1 MPTSAQPQRTDFSLD
16 LMGRFICNGL
26 DEALRSTDKNT
37 YPDAR
42 PFDVVVVGGGSFGTL
57 LAAHV
62 FNNDKTHS
70 RRVLVLDGGP
80 HLLPEHVQNLP
91 MMGITAPP
99 PVQNDPGFL
108 REFVW
113 GLAWQTS
120 VKAGFPGL
128 AYCLG
133 GRSVFW
139 GGWSPQLL
147 SAEMPTTASAQH
159 PNAWPG
165 DLVKELEKPLPNG
178 DPGYFRQAA
187 EQIGTTET
195 NDFIHGP
202 LHDALRRQLFE
213 GVKGGKVTAAVPFSE
228 LPQLLDKVPANKKDL
243 FKLEAPLAVQGNP
256 PRSGFFPINKFSTVP
271 LLAQAARA
279 AREESVQGF
288 PTGDG
293 ADVRKRFMVVPNCRV
308 VRLITDVANGQAH
321 VTGVLTNQGFIP
333 LPAHGV
339 AVIALGTIESTRVAL
354 LSFGGITNYP
364 LIGTNLMAHLRS
376 NMAIRV
382 PRSALQ
388 FLDSGVKDLE
398 QSALFLKGRH
408 THPDGSVGHFHLQ
421 ITASGGGGGLGTNSD
436 AELFQKVPDIDLQ
449 RPFRAA
455 DLDHVVI
462 TLRSIGETQPQNP
475 KNRIILKPDA
485 IDEAGVPRALVEI
498 GDPREPEQAGD
509 SPQTKNDRDLWNVMD
524 ATAEEVAKVFNGGTM
539 PEVLSGAGHSGRDGM
554 GTTHHE
560 AGPLWMGVDPA
571 KSVTNADGRFHFVD
585 NAYVAGPALFPT
597 VGSPNPMLT
606 GTGLARRTADR
617 LLASMPHPVAPA
629 VEPGFT
635 YLFDGTV
642 DTFKQWQRA
651 GTTSTFML
659 IDGSIVAYPAGDYA
673 VLVYAPKG
681 FSNFIL
687 RLQFRLDAA
696 NDNSGVFV
704 RFRYPFKSW
713 PDLAA
718 NQDVQNNRAHVAEVT
733 GYEAQIDDITQ
744 DNADKH
750 RTGAIYDVEI
760 GASPGQQ
767 QYQRPPALT
776 PGVWNDYEIAVSG
789 ELYKVKLN
797 GQLTTTFTNTD
808 PKRGRPSS
816 EDPFFGFIGVQAH
829 RGLTAVRNI
838 RIKET

>member
-1 MPTSAQPQRTDFSLD
+1 MPTSPHPQRTDFTLD
-16 LMGRFICNGL
+16 VLGRFLCNGL
-26 DEALRSTDKNT
+26 DEALKSTDT
-37 YPDAR
+37 GQYPDAR
-42 PFDVVVVGGGSFGTL
+42 PFDVVIAGGGSFGAI

-80 HLLPEHVQNLP
+80 LLLPEHVQNLP
-91 MMGITAPP
+91 MMGIAAPP
-99 PVQNDPGFL
+99 PVQNDPGVV

-113 GLAWQTS
+113 GLPWQTG

-147 SAEMPTTASAQH
+147 PAERPTAANPGH
-159 PNAWPG
+159 PNPWPAQ
-165 DLVKELEKPLPNG
+165 LVDELEKPLPNG
-178 DPGYFRQAA
+178 DKGYFRQAA
-187 EQIGTTET
+187 EQIGTTQT

-202 LHDALRRQLFE
+202 LHTALRRQLFE
-213 GVKGGKVTAAVPFSE
+213 GVNNGLVTDAVPFAE
-228 LPQLLDKVPANKKDL
+228 IPQLLDNVPAGKEEL
-243 FKLEAPLAVQGNP
+243 FKLEAPLAVEASP
-256 PRSGFFPINKFSTVP
+256 PRSGFFPFNKFSTTP
-271 LLAQAARA
+271 LLAQVARS

-288 PTGDG
+288 PSADG
-293 ADVRKRFMVVPNCRV
+293 ADVRKRLMVVPNCHV
-308 VRLITDVANGQAH
+308 VRLITDVAGGKAH
-321 VTGVLTNQGFIP
+321 VTGVLTSQGFIP
-333 LPAHGV
+333 LPPHGV
-339 AVIALGTIESTRVAL
+339 AVVALGTIECTRVAL

-382 PRSALQ
+382 PRTALK
-388 FLDSGVKDLE
+388 FLKASDKDLE

-408 THPDGSVGHFHLQ
+408 THPDGSAGHFHLQ
-421 ITASGGGGGLGTNSD
+421 ITASAGGGGLGTNSD
-436 AELFQKVPDIDLQ
+436 AELFQKIPDIDLQ

-455 DLDHVVI
+455 DLNHVVL

-475 KNRIILKPDA
+475 QSRIRLKLDA
-485 IDEAGVPRALVEI
+485 LDEAGVPRAFVEI
-498 GDPREPEQAGD
+498 GDAREPEKPTD
-509 SPQTKNDRDLWNVMD
+509 SPQTKNDRDLWNAMD
-524 ATAEEVAKVFNGGTM
+524 KAAEEVAKVFNGGTL
-539 PEVLSGAGHSGRDGM
+539 PEVLSNARDGM

-560 AGPLWMGVDPA
+560 AGPLWMGEDPA
-571 KSVTNADGRFHFVD
+571 KSVTNPDGRFHFAD

-606 GTGLARRTADR
+606 GTALARRTADR

-629 VEPGFT
+629 PEAGFT

-651 GTTSTFML
+651 GTTSTFIL
-659 IDGSIVAYPAGDYA
+659 ADGAIVAYPSGEYA
-673 VLVYAPKG
+673 VLIYGPKG

-687 RLQFRLDAA
+687 RLQLRLDAPD
-696 NDNSGVFV
+696 DNSGVFV

-713 PDLAA
+713 PDLAG
-718 NQDVQNNRAHVAEVT
+718 NQAVQNNRGRVAEVT
-733 GYEAQIDDITQ
+733 GYEAQIDDLARQ
-744 DNADKH
+744 DGADKH

-760 GASPGQQ
+760 GAGSGQQ
-767 QYQRPPALT
+767 QYNRPAPL
-776 PGVWNDYEIAVSG
+776 PPDVWHDYEIEVAG

-797 GQLTTTFTNTD
+797 GQLTSTFTNTD
-808 PKRGRPSS
+808 PKRGRPAS
-816 EDPFFGFIGVQAH
+816 EDPFFGFLGVQSH
-829 RGLTAVRNI
+829 SGLTAFRNI

>member
-1 MPTSAQPQRTDFSLD
+1 MPSSSQPQRTDFSLD
-16 LMGRFICNGL
+16 LLGRFICNGL
-26 DEALRSTDKNT
+26 DEALQSTDRNK

-42 PFDVVVVGGGSFGTL
+42 PFDVVVAGGGSFGTV

-80 HLLPEHVQNLP
+80 FVLPEHVQNLP
-91 MMGITAPP
+91 MVGITAPG
-99 PVQNDPGFL
+99 PVQNDPGVL

-147 SAEMPTTASAQH
+147 HAEMPTTASPQH
-159 PNAWPG
+159 PNAWPAQIVA
-165 DLVKELEKPLPNG
+165 DLENPLPNG

-202 LHDALRRQLFE
+202 LHAALRRQLFE
-213 GVKGGKVTAAVPFSE
+213 GVQAGKVTDAVPFAE
-228 LPQLLDKVPANKKDL
+228 LPQLLDKVPAGKEDL

-256 PRSGFFPINKFSTVP
+256 PRSGFFPVNKFSAVP
-271 LLAQAARA
+271 VLAQAARS

-288 PTGDG
+288 PSGDG
-293 ADVRKRFMVVPNCRV
+293 ADVRKRLMVVPNCHV
-308 VRLITDVANGQAH
+308 IRLITDVASGQAH

-339 AVIALGTIESTRVAL
+339 AVIALGTIESARVAL

-382 PRSALQ
+382 PRSALK
-388 FLDSGVKDLE
+388 FLKASVKDLE

-408 THPDGSVGHFHLQ
+408 QHADGSVGHFHLQ
-421 ITASGGGGGLGTNSD
+421 ITASSGGGGLGTNSD
-436 AELFQKVPDIDLQ
+436 AELFQKIPDIDLQ
-449 RPFRAA
+449 KPFRAA

-475 KNRIILKPDA
+475 KNRITLKLDA
-485 IDEAGVPRALVEI
+485 LDEAGVPRAFVEI
-498 GDPREPEQAGD
+498 GDPREPEQPTD
-509 SPQTKNDRDLWNVMD
+509 SQQTKNDRDLWNAMD
-524 ATAEEVAKVFNGGTM
+524 KAAEEVAKVFNGGTM
-539 PEVLSGAGHSGRDGM
+539 PEVLSNARDGM

-560 AGPLWMGVDPA
+560 AGPLWMGDDPA
-571 KSVTNADGRFHFVD
+571 KSVTNPDGRFHFVD
-585 NAYVAGPALFPT
+585 NSYVAGPALFPS

-606 GTGLARRTADR
+606 GTGLARRTADK

-629 VEPGFT
+629 AEPGFS

-651 GTTSTFML
+651 GTSSTFML
-659 IDGSIVAYPAGDYA
+659 VDGSIVAYPSGEYA

-681 FSNFIL
+681 FANFIL

-718 NQDVQNNRAHVAEVT
+718 IPEIQNNRARVAEFT
-733 GYEAQIDDITQ
+733 GFEVQIDDLGRP
-744 DNADKH
+744 DDADKH
-750 RTGAIYDVEI
+750 RTGAIYNVEI
-760 GASPGQQ
+760 GPAPGQQ
-767 QYQRPPALT
+767 QYQRPPAL
-776 PGVWNDYEIAVSG
+776 PAGQWHDYEIEVTG
-789 ELYKVKLN
+789 EIYKVKLN
-797 GQLTTTFTNTD
+797 GQPTATFTNTD
-808 PKRGRPSS
+808 PNRGRPSS
-816 EDPFFGFIGVQAH
+816 EDPFFGFLGVQSH
-829 RGLTAVRNI
+829 TGLTAFRNI

>member
-1 MPTSAQPQRTDFSLD
+1 MPSSSQPQRTDFSLD
-16 LMGRFICNGL
+16 LLGRFICNGL
-26 DEALRSTDKNT
+26 DEALQSTDRNK

-42 PFDVVVVGGGSFGTL
+42 PFDVVVAGGGSFGTV

-80 HLLPEHVQNLP
+80 FVLPEHVQNLP
-91 MMGITAPP
+91 MVGITAPG
-99 PVQNDPGFL
+99 PVQNDPGVL

-147 SAEMPTTASAQH
+147 HAEMPTTASPQH
-159 PNAWPG
+159 PNAWPAQIVA
-165 DLVKELEKPLPNG
+165 DLENPLPNG

-202 LHDALRRQLFE
+202 LHAALRRQLFE
-213 GVKGGKVTAAVPFSE
+213 GVQAGKVTDAVPFAE
-228 LPQLLDKVPANKKDL
+228 LPQLLDKVPAGKEDL

-256 PRSGFFPINKFSTVP
+256 PRSGFFPVNKFSAVP
-271 LLAQAARA
+271 VLAQAARS

-288 PTGDG
+288 PSGDG
-293 ADVRKRFMVVPNCRV
+293 ADVRKRLMVVPNCHV
-308 VRLITDVANGQAH
+308 IRLITDVASGQAH

-339 AVIALGTIESTRVAL
+339 AVIALGTIESARVAL

-382 PRSALQ
+382 PRSALK
-388 FLDSGVKDLE
+388 FLKASVKDLE

-408 THPDGSVGHFHLQ
+408 QHADGSVGHFHLQ
-421 ITASGGGGGLGTNSD
+421 ITASSGGGGLGTNSD
-436 AELFQKVPDIDLQ
+436 AELFQKIPDIDLQ
-449 RPFRAA
+449 KPFRAA

-475 KNRIILKPDA
+475 KNRITLKLDA
-485 IDEAGVPRALVEI
+485 LDEAGVPRAFVEI
-498 GDPREPEQAGD
+498 GDPREPEQPTD
-509 SPQTKNDRDLWNVMD
+509 SQQTKNDRDLWNAMD
-524 ATAEEVAKVFNGGTM
+524 KAAEEVAKVFNGGTM
-539 PEVLSGAGHSGRDGM
+539 PEVLSNARDGM

-560 AGPLWMGVDPA
+560 AGPLWMGDKPA
-571 KSVTNADGRFHFVD
+571 KSVTNPDGRFHFVD
-585 NAYVAGPALFPT
+585 NSYVAGPALFPS

-606 GTGLARRTADR
+606 GTGLARRTADK

-629 VEPGFT
+629 AEPGFS

-651 GTTSTFML
+651 GTSSTFML
-659 IDGSIVAYPAGDYA
+659 VDGSIVAYPSGEYA

-681 FSNFIL
+681 FANFIL

-718 NQDVQNNRAHVAEVT
+718 IPEIQNNRARVAEFT
-733 GYEAQIDDITQ
+733 GFEVQIDDLGRP
-744 DNADKH
+744 DDADKH
-750 RTGAIYDVEI
+750 RTGAIYNVEI
-760 GASPGQQ
+760 GPAPGQQ
-767 QYQRPPALT
+767 QYQRPPAL
-776 PGVWNDYEIAVSG
+776 PAGQWHDYEIEVTG
-789 ELYKVKLN
+789 EIYKVKLN
-797 GQLTTTFTNTD
+797 GQPTATFTNTD

-816 EDPFFGFIGVQAH
+816 ENPFFGFLGVQSH
-829 RGLTAVRNI
+829 TGLTAFRNI

>member
-1 MPTSAQPQRTDFSLD
+1 MPTSPQPQRTDFTLD
-16 LMGRFICNGL
+16 VLGRFLCNGL
-26 DEALRSTDKNT
+26 DEALKSTDT
-37 YPDAR
+37 GQYPDAR
-42 PFDVVVVGGGSFGTL
+42 PFDVIVAGGGSFGAIF
-57 LAAHV
+57 AAHV

-80 HLLPEHVQNLP
+80 LLLPEHVQNLP
-91 MMGITAPP
+91 MMGIAAPP
-99 PVQNDPGFL
+99 PVQNDPGVV

-113 GLAWQTS
+113 GLPWQTS

-147 SAEMPTTASAQH
+147 TAERPTAAGPHH
-159 PNAWPG
+159 PNLWPAQ
-165 DLVKELEKPLPNG
+165 LVDELEKPLPNG

-187 EQIGTTET
+187 EQIGTTQT

-202 LHDALRRQLFE
+202 LHTALRRQLFE
-213 GVKGGKVTAAVPFSE
+213 GVNNGLVTDAVPFAE
-228 LPQLLDKVPANKKDL
+228 IPQLLDGVPSGKEDL
-243 FKLEAPLAVQGNP
+243 FKLEAPLAVEASP
-256 PRSGFFPINKFSTVP
+256 PRSGFFPFNKFSTTP
-271 LLAQAARA
+271 LLAQASRS

-288 PTGDG
+288 PSADG
-293 ADVRKRFMVVPNCRV
+293 ADVRKRLMVVPNCHV
-308 VRLITDVANGQAH
+308 VRLITDVAGGKAH

-333 LPAHGV
+333 LPPHGV
-339 AVIALGTIESTRVAL
+339 AVIALGTIECARVSL

-382 PRSALQ
+382 PRTALK
-388 FLDSGVKDLE
+388 FLKPSEKDLE

-408 THPDGSVGHFHLQ
+408 THADGSVGHFHLQ
-421 ITASGGGGGLGTNSD
+421 ITASAGGGGLGTNSD
-436 AELFQKVPDIDLQ
+436 AELFQKIPDIDLQ

-455 DLDHVVI
+455 DLNHVVI

-475 KNRIILKPDA
+475 QNRISLKLDA
-485 IDEAGVPRALVEI
+485 LDEAGVPRAFVEI
-498 GDPREPEQAGD
+498 GDAREPEKPTD
-509 SPQTKNDRDLWNVMD
+509 SPQTKNDRDLWNAMD
-524 ATAEEVAKVFNGGTM
+524 KAAEEVAKVFNGGTL
-539 PEVLSGAGHSGRDGM
+539 PEVLSNARDGM

-571 KSVTNADGRFHFVD
+571 KSVTNPDGRLHFAD

-606 GTGLARRTADR
+606 GTALARRTADK

-629 VEPGFT
+629 PEPGFT

-651 GTTSTFML
+651 GTTSTFIL
-659 IDGSIVAYPAGDYA
+659 ADGAIVAYPSGEYA

-687 RLQFRLDAA
+687 RLQFRLDAP

-713 PDLAA
+713 PDLAG
-718 NQDVQNNRAHVAEVT
+718 NQAVQNNRGRVAEVT
-733 GYEAQIDDITQ
+733 GYEAQIDDLATP
-744 DNADKH
+744 DGADKH

-760 GASPGQQ
+760 GGGAGQQ
-767 QYQRPPALT
+767 QYQRPAPL
-776 PGVWNDYEIAVSG
+776 PPDVWHDYEIEVTG
-789 ELYKVKLN
+789 ELYKARLN
-797 GQLTTTFTNTD
+797 GQPTAIFTNID
-808 PKRGRPSS
+808 PKRGRPAS
-816 EDPFFGFIGVQAH
+816 EDSFFGFLGVQSH
-829 RGLTAVRNI
+829 TGLTAFRNI
-838 RIKET
+838 RIRET

>member
-1 MPTSAQPQRTDFSLD
+1 MPTTSQPQRTDFSLD
-16 LMGRFICNGL
+16 LLGRFICNGL
-26 DEALRSTDKNT
+26 DEALQSTDRNK

-42 PFDVVVVGGGSFGTL
+42 PFDVVVAGGGSFGTV

-80 HLLPEHVQNLP
+80 FVLPEHVQNLP
-91 MMGITAPP
+91 MVGITAPG
-99 PVQNDPGFL
+99 PVQNDPGVL

-147 SAEMPTTASAQH
+147 HAEMPTTASPQH
-159 PNAWPG
+159 PNAWPAQIVA
-165 DLVKELEKPLPNG
+165 DLENPLPNG

-202 LHDALRRQLFE
+202 LHAALRRQLFE
-213 GVKGGKVTAAVPFSE
+213 GVQAGKVTDAVPFAE
-228 LPQLLDKVPANKKDL
+228 LPQLLDKVPAGKEDL

-256 PRSGFFPINKFSTVP
+256 PRSGFFPVNKFSAVP
-271 LLAQAARA
+271 VLAQAARS

-288 PTGDG
+288 PSGDG
-293 ADVRKRFMVVPNCRV
+293 ADVRKRLMVVPNCHV
-308 VRLITDVANGQAH
+308 IRLITDVASGQAH

-339 AVIALGTIESTRVAL
+339 AVIALGTIESARVAL

-382 PRSALQ
+382 PRSALK
-388 FLDSGVKDLE
+388 FLKASVKDLE

-408 THPDGSVGHFHLQ
+408 QHADGSVGHFHLQ
-421 ITASGGGGGLGTNSD
+421 ITASSGGGGLGTNSD
-436 AELFQKVPDIDLQ
+436 AELFQKIPDIDLQ
-449 RPFRAA
+449 KPFRAA

-475 KNRIILKPDA
+475 KNRITLKLDA
-485 IDEAGVPRALVEI
+485 LDEAGVPRAFVEI
-498 GDPREPEQAGD
+498 GDPREPEQPTD
-509 SPQTKNDRDLWNVMD
+509 SQQTKNDRDLWNAMD
-524 ATAEEVAKVFNGGTM
+524 KAAEEVAKVFNGGTM
-539 PEVLSGAGHSGRDGM
+539 PEVLSNARDGM

-560 AGPLWMGVDPA
+560 AGPLWMGDDSA
-571 KSVTNADGRFHFVD
+571 KSVTNPDGRFHFVD
-585 NAYVAGPALFPT
+585 NSYVAGPALFPS

-606 GTGLARRTADR
+606 GTGLARRTADK

-629 VEPGFT
+629 AEPGFS

-651 GTTSTFML
+651 GTSSTFML
-659 IDGSIVAYPAGDYA
+659 VDGSIVAYPSGEYA

-681 FSNFIL
+681 FANFIL

-718 NQDVQNNRAHVAEVT
+718 IPEIQNNRARVAEFT
-733 GYEAQIDDITQ
+733 GFEVQIDDLGRP
-744 DNADKH
+744 DDADKH
-750 RTGAIYDVEI
+750 RTGAIYNVEI
-760 GASPGQQ
+760 GPAPGQQ
-767 QYQRPPALT
+767 QYQRPPAL
-776 PGVWNDYEIAVSG
+776 PAGQWHDYEIEVTG
-789 ELYKVKLN
+789 EIYKVKLN
-797 GQLTTTFTNTD
+797 GQPTATFTNTD

-816 EDPFFGFIGVQAH
+816 ENPFFGFLGVQSH
-829 RGLTAVRNI
+829 TGLTAFRNI

>member
-1 MPTSAQPQRTDFSLD
+1 MSTSPQPQQTDFSLD
-16 LMGRFICNGL
+16 LLGRFVCNGL
-26 DEALRSTDKNT
+26 DEALQSTNT
-37 YPDAR
+37 DRYPDAR
-42 PFDVVVVGGGSFGTL
+42 PFDVIVAGGGSFGSI

-62 FNNDKTHS
+62 FTNDTTHS

-80 HLLPEHVQNLP
+80 FALPEHVQNLP
-91 MMGITAPP
+91 MMGIAAPG
-99 PVQNDPGFL
+99 PVQTDPGFL

-113 GLAWQTS
+113 GFPWQTG
-120 VKAGFPGL
+120 VKDGFPGL

-147 SAEMPTTASAQH
+147 HAEMPTTSTPQH
-159 PNAWPG
+159 PNAWPAAVVN
-165 DLVKELEKPLPNG
+165 DLENRLPSG

-195 NDFIHGP
+195 NDFIHGD
-202 LHDALRRQLFE
+202 LHTALRRQLLE
-213 GVKGGKVTAAVPFSE
+213 GIKAGKVTDAVPLAE
-228 LPQLLDKVPANKKDL
+228 LPQLLDNVPGGKEDL

-271 LLAQAARA
+271 LLSEATRV

-288 PTGDG
+288 PSADG
-293 ADVRKRFMVVPNCRV
+293 ADVRKRIMVVPNCHV
-308 VRLITDVANGQAH
+308 VRLITDVASGRAQ
-321 VTGVLTNQGFIP
+321 VTGVLTNQGFIR

-354 LSFGGITNYP
+354 LSFGGITNYG

-376 NMAIRV
+376 NMSIRV
-382 PRSALQ
+382 PRTALK
-388 FLDSGVKDLE
+388 FLKPTVQDLQ

-408 THPDGSVGHFHLQ
+408 QHADGSVGHFHLQ
-421 ITASGGGGGLGTNSD
+421 ITASGGGGGLAANSD
-436 AELFQKVPDIDLQ
+436 SELFQKVPDIDLQ

-475 KNRIILKPDA
+475 KSRVTLKLDA
-485 IDEAGVPRALVEI
+485 LDEAGVPRAFVEI
-498 GDPREPEQAGD
+498 GDPREPEQPTD
-509 SPQTKNDRDLWNVMD
+509 SQQTKNDRDLWNAMD
-524 ATAEEVAKVFNGGTM
+524 QAAEEVAKVFNGGTM
-539 PEVLSGAGHSGRDGM
+539 PEVLSNGRDGM

-560 AGPLWMGVDPA
+560 AGPLWMGTDPA
-571 KSVTNADGRFHFVD
+571 KSVTNPDGRFHFVD

-606 GTGLARRTADR
+606 GTGLARRTADK
-617 LLASMPHPVAPA
+617 LLASMPHPVAPPA
-629 VEPGFT
+629 ETGFT

-642 DTFKQWQRA
+642 DTFEQWQRA
-651 GTTSTFML
+651 GTTSTFIL
-659 IDGSIVAYPAGDYA
+659 TDGSIVAYPSGEYA
-673 VLVYAPKG
+673 VLVYGPRG

-687 RLQFRLDAA
+687 RLQLRLDAPD
-696 NDNSGVFV
+696 DNSGVFV
-704 RFRYPFKSW
+704 RFRYPFKTW
-713 PDLAA
+713 DDLKGIPE
-718 NQDVQNNRAHVAEVT
+718 VRNNRARVAEFT
-733 GYEAQIDDITQ
+733 GFEAQIDDLARP

-750 RTGAIYDVEI
+750 RTGAIYNFDI
-760 GASPGQQ
+760 GPGPGQQ
-767 QYQRPPALT
+767 QYKPPPALA
-776 PGVWNDYEIAVSG
+776 PHVWHDFEVTVSDDV
-789 ELYKVKLN
+789 YNVKVDN
-797 GQLTTTFTNTD
+797 QPTSTFKNID

-829 RGLTAVRNI
+829 TGLTAFRNI
-838 RIKET
+838 RIKEK

>member
-1 MPTSAQPQRTDFSLD
+1 MPTSPQPQRTDFSLD
-16 LMGRFICNGL
+16 LVGRFICNGL
-26 DEALRSTDKNT
+26 DEALQSTDQNK

-42 PFDVVVVGGGSFGTL
+42 PFDVVVVGGGSFGTI

-62 FNNDKTHS
+62 FNNDKTRS

-80 HLLPEHVQNLP
+80 FLLPEHVQNLP
-91 MMGITAPP
+91 MMGIAAPG
-99 PVQNDPGFL
+99 PVQNDPGVL
-108 REFVW
+108 REFCW

-147 SAEMPTTASAQH
+147 HAEMPTTASPQH
-159 PNAWPG
+159 PNAWPAN
-165 DLVKELEKPLPNG
+165 VVNELENPLPNG
-178 DPGYFRQAA
+178 DRGYFRQAA

-202 LHDALRRQLFE
+202 LHDALRQQLFE
-213 GVKGGKVTAAVPFSE
+213 GVKTGKVTDAVPFAE
-228 LPQLLDKVPANKKDL
+228 LPQLLDGVPASKKNL
-243 FKLEAPLAVQGNP
+243 FKLEAPLAVQGRP
-256 PRSGFFPINKFSTVP
+256 PRSGFFPINKFSSVP
-271 LLAQAARA
+271 LLAQSARA

-288 PTGDG
+288 PSADG
-293 ADVRKRFMVVPNCRV
+293 ADVRKRLMVVPNCHV
-308 VRLITDVANGQAH
+308 IRLITDVVNGQAH

-364 LIGTNLMAHLRS
+364 LIGTNFMAHLRS

-382 PRSALQ
+382 PRNKLT
-388 FLDSGVKDLE
+388 FLDPSVQDLE

-408 THPDGSVGHFHLQ
+408 THPDGSIGHFHLQ
-421 ITASGGGGGLGTNSD
+421 ITASAGGGGLATNSD
-436 AELFQKVPDIDLQ
+436 AELFQKIPDIDLQ

-455 DLDHVVI
+455 DLNHVVI

-475 KNRIILKPDA
+475 KSKITLKLDA
-485 IDEAGVPRALVEI
+485 NDEAGVPRAFVEI
-498 GDPREPEQAGD
+498 GDAREPEQASD
-509 SPQTKNDRDLWNVMD
+509 TPQTKNDRDLWNAMD
-524 ATAEEVAKVFNGGTM
+524 KAAEEVAKVFNGGTM
-539 PEVLSGAGHSGRDGM
+539 PEVLSNARDGM

-560 AGPLWMGVDPA
+560 AGPLWMGTDPS

-606 GTGLARRTADR
+606 GTGLARRTADK
-617 LLASMPHPVAPA
+617 LLAAMPHPVAPA
-629 VEPGFT
+629 VEAGFT
-635 YLFDGTV
+635 YLFDGTI

-659 IDGSIVAYPAGDYA
+659 IDGAIVAYPAGDYA
-673 VLVYAPKG
+673 VLVYGPKG
-681 FSNFIL
+681 FSNFVL
-687 RLQFRLDAA
+687 RLQFRLDHAD
-696 NDNSGVFV
+696 DNSGVFV

-718 NQDVQNNRAHVAEVT
+718 NQAVQNNRGRIAEFT
-733 GYEAQIDDITQ
+733 GYEAQIDDLART
-744 DNADKH
+744 DGADKH

-760 GASPGQQ
+760 GNAPGQQ
-767 QYQRPPALT
+767 QYQRPPALA
-776 PGVWNDYEIAVSG
+776 PGVWHDYEIAVSG
-789 ELYKVKLN
+789 DDYKVTLN
-797 GQLTTTFTNTD
+797 GLLTAKFKNID
-808 PKRGRPSS
+808 PNRGRPASA
-816 EDPFFGFIGVQAH
+816 DPFFGFLGVQSH
-829 RGLTAVRNI
+829 SGLTAYRNI
-838 RIKET
+838 RIKEV

>member
-1 MPTSAQPQRTDFSLD
+1 
-16 LMGRFICNGL
+16 MGRFICNGL
-26 DEALRSTDKNT
+26 DEALRSTDTNT

-42 PFDVVVVGGGSFGTL
+42 PFDVIVVGGGSFGTI

-80 HLLPEHVQNLP
+80 VLLPEHVQNLP
-91 MMGITAPP
+91 MMGIAAPG
-99 PVQNDPGFL
+99 PVQNDPGVV

-147 SAEMPTTASAQH
+147 HAEMPTTASPQH
-159 PNAWPG
+159 PNAWPAQ
-165 DLVKELEKPLPNG
+165 LVNELEVPVKPLPNG
-178 DPGYFRQAA
+178 QAGYFRQAA

-202 LHDALRRQLFE
+202 LHEALRRQLFE
-213 GVKGGKVTAAVPFSE
+213 GVKAGKVKAAVPFAE
-228 LPQLLDKVPANKKDL
+228 LPQLLDNVPASKQDL
-243 FKLEAPLAVQGNP
+243 FKLEAPLAVQGTP
-256 PRSGFFPINKFSTVP
+256 PRSGFFPINKFSSVP
-271 LLAQAARA
+271 LLAQASRA

-288 PTGDG
+288 PSADG
-293 ADVRKRFMVVPNCRV
+293 ADVRKRLMVVPNCHV

-364 LIGTNLMAHLRS
+364 LVGTNLMAHLRS

-382 PRSALQ
+382 KRSALQ
-388 FLDSGVKDLE
+388 FLNAGVKDLE

-408 THPDGSVGHFHLQ
+408 THTDGSVGHFHLQ

-436 AELFQKVPDIDLQ
+436 VELFQKVPDIDLQ
-449 RPFRAA
+449 KPFRAA

-462 TLRSIGETQPQNP
+462 TLRSIGETQPRNP
-475 KNRIILKPDA
+475 KNRITLKLDA
-485 IDEAGVPRALVEI
+485 LDEAGVPRAFVEI
-498 GDPREPEQAGD
+498 GDPREPEQATD
-509 SPQTKNDRDLWNVMD
+509 TQQTKNDRALWAVMD
-524 ATAEEVAKVFNGGTM
+524 KTAEEVAKVFNGGTM
-539 PEVLSGAGHSGRDGM
+539 PEVLSNARDGM

-560 AGPLWMGVDPA
+560 AGPLWIGDDPA
-571 KSVTNADGRFHFVD
+571 GSVTNADGRFHFVD

-606 GTGLARRTADR
+606 GTALARRTADR

-629 VEPGFT
+629 VEAGFT

-659 IDGSIVAYPAGDYA
+659 IDGSIVAYPAGDHA
-673 VLVYAPKG
+673 VLVYGPKG
-681 FSNFIL
+681 FSNFVL
-687 RLQFRLDAA
+687 RLQFRLDAP

-704 RFRYPFKSW
+704 RFRYPFRNW
-713 PDLAA
+713 PDLAG
-718 NQDVQNNRAHVAEVT
+718 NQAVQNNRAYVAAVT
-733 GYEAQIDDITQ
+733 GYEAQIDDLART

-760 GASPGQQ
+760 GAGPGRQ
-767 QYQRPPALT
+767 QYQRPPVLA
-776 PGVWNDYEIAVSG
+776 PDVWHDYEIEVSG
-789 ELYKVKLN
+789 DLYKVKLN
-797 GQLTTTFTNTD
+797 GQPTATFTNAD
-808 PKRGRPSS
+808 PNRGRPSS
-816 EDPFFGFIGVQAH
+816 EDPFFGFIGVQSH
-829 RGLTAVRNI
+829 TGLTAFRNI
-838 RIKET
+838 RIKQT